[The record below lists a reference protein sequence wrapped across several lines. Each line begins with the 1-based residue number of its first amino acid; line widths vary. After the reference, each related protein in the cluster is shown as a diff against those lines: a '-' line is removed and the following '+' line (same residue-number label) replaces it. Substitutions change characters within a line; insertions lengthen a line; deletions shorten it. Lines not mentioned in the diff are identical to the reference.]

1 MVLGNNSLYKTT
13 MEILR
18 LTLLLIL
25 LSSTY
30 PERLGSGV
38 KKELYRFG
46 DVPIGPLEDAK
57 CNIETIE
64 EANIEQLNTLLN
76 ELINTTFFRLFKVN
90 LSAKCPFWKS
100 SETTETQSCGA
111 EEKPEDILT
120 QTSSKSSSNPFG
132 SPLAEDSKD
141 KPTACSI
148 ETNRGKTLPWGPS
161 SSPVVQSSFVEE
173 NVSEGCKDSTLPE
186 FWLDLCPRTD
196 FTKDSD
202 YVDLTENPEQ
212 YTGYNGTRLWDAIYQ
227 ENCFSRQLEAGRN
240 PVMGEMCYEERVLY
254 RLFSGKNPYL

>member
-1 MVLGNNSLYKTT
+1 MFGNESVNTT
-13 MEILR
+13 MMEILR
-18 LTLLLIL
+18 LTLILIL
-25 LSSTY
+25 FSCHF

-46 DVPIGPLEDAK
+46 DVPSGPLEDAK

-100 SETTETQSCGA
+100 NEPQETQSCGA
-111 EEKPEDILT
+111 EEKPLDELSET
-120 QTSSKSSSNPFG
+120 TSQSAFNPFG
-132 SPLAEDSKD
+132 GPPAEDSKD
-141 KPTACSI
+141 KPTLCSI
-148 ETNRGKTLPWGPS
+148 ETNRGKTLPWGPT

-227 ENCFSRQLEAGRN
+227 ENCFSRQIEAGRN

-254 RLFSGKNPYL
+254 RLFSGISQYL